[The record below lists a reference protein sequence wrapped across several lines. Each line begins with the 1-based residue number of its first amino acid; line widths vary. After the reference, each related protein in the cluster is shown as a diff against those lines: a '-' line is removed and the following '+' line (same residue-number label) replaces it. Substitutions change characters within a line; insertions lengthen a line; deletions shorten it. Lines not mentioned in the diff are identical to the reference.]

1 MYQINSALAFKNLIR
16 MKEILV
22 GLLRIQLY
30 LPLAIK
36 RPGSCTV
43 TLAGAIKDNDI
54 YPTPGLSDGDN
65 VAILAATT
73 APILLRDDSPPKD
86 SKGEQESKIVP
97 LNWERAIE

>member
-1 MYQINSALAFKNLIR
+1 MYQISSALAFENLKR

-22 GLLRIQLY
+22 GLLSIQLY
-30 LPLAIK
+30 LQLAIK

-86 SKGEQESKIVP
+86 SKGEQENKIVP